1 LSAVLAVVTF
11 AVSPMVGPLGP
22 VGVVP
27 VVVLVVPEAF
37 GVGVVVEALFMRLPV
52 APLATVPAMMTVAV

>member
-1 LSAVLAVVTF
+1 
-11 AVSPMVGPLGP
+11 MVGPLGP